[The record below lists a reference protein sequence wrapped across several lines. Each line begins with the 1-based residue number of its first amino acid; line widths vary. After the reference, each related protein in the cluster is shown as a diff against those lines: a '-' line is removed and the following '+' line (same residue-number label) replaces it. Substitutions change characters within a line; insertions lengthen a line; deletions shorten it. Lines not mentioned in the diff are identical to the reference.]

1 MFTFRSVTE
10 DGGLAVAFFYTY
22 FFLFLFFYHPYKID
36 TYLKHFFK
44 FHLCFTC
51 FHLPI
56 VIFFPFIHLPLAPR
70 LGPPLHF
77 NRPCSTQPTRVSW
90 SCLHLPSRAL
100 FQERWISRR
109 FFSSPVKDCTLGATC
124 VGDLS
129 VIRCFSFVFHLCTV
143 QFLAYTPRA
152 F

>member
-1 MFTFRSVTE
+1 MHT
-10 DGGLAVAFFYTY
+10 
-22 FFLFLFFYHPYKID
+22 LFFS
-36 TYLKHFFK
+36 

-109 FFSSPVKDCTLGATC
+109 FFSSPVKDCTLVATC

-129 VIRCFSFVFHLCTV
+129 VIRFFICVSSLHGTV
-143 QFLAYTPRA
+143 PRVYTSCILISVVVYTLDGFRISSVRWWYRCLIFLIPLMPDVLG
-152 F
+152 